1 VPPDPEPAPA
11 APQPVEVVQFS
22 GEALEWVKLL
32 FISNL
37 LLMTAV
43 LLVLVAFTVVH
54 LWRGS

>member
-1 VPPDPEPAPA
+1 VPPE
-11 APQPVEVVQFS
+11 PQPVEVVQLS
-22 GEALEWVKLL
+22 GEALQWVKLL

-43 LLVLVAFTVVH
+43 LLVLVAVAVVH